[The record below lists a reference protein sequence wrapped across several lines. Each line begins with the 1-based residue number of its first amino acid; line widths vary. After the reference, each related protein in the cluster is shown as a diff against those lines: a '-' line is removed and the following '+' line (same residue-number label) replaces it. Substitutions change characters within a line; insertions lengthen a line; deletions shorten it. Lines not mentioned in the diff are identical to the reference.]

1 MGQKDRSRRSGSLV
15 QRSGVGV
22 AFVGRCVRYCGV
34 PLSKVETFVRLLS
47 TKKKKQP
54 TLLQRWLF
62 LDF

>member
-1 MGQKDRSRRSGSLV
+1 V